1 LTAIPLRFCAQCAGR
16 IVIVQ
21 EAAIADHPTSSASA
35 GKGDDAARA
44 LALGSELI
52 EVHESLRQSLRRL
65 RTGLGSSSSA
75 PGKTGRSLRA
85 HCLGF
90 CSAVSRHHTSED
102 RGVFPALAAQVPE
115 LGPVLQELQRDHH
128 LVAEILQRVEQ
139 IAGDFGQ
146 DNAHRVRAEMD
157 GLAAILESHFRW
169 EERRLVNALNSLD
182 TSGLKTQDLFGQA
195 LPPG

>member
-1 LTAIPLRFCAQCAGR
+1 
-16 IVIVQ
+16 
-21 EAAIADHPTSSASA
+21 
-35 GKGDDAARA
+35 
-44 LALGSELI
+44 
-52 EVHESLRQSLRRL
+52 
-65 RTGLGSSSSA
+65 
-75 PGKTGRSLRA
+75 
-85 HCLGF
+85 
-90 CSAVSRHHTSED
+90 
-102 RGVFPALAAQVPE
+102 VFPALAAQFPE

-128 LVAEILQRVEQ
+128 LVAEILRRVEQ
-139 IAGDFGQ
+139 IGGDFGQ